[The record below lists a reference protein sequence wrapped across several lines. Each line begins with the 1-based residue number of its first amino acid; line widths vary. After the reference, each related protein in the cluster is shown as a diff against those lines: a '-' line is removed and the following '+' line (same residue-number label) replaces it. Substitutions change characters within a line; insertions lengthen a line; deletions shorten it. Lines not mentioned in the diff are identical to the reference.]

1 MSAPEKSPIIP
12 EQAIRELP
20 RWESVAFLARCALRA
35 LPAITYRHEDDYKA
49 GSDDIPTAY
58 ECCLLALYSS
68 VTGGVTIRIGPRC
81 QPKSCEKDRS
91 EPKLA
96 PVLDR
101 LSFSD

>member
-1 MSAPEKSPIIP
+1 MSAPEKSLIIP

-20 RWESVAFLARCALRA
+20 RWASVAFLARCALRA
-35 LPAITYRHEDDYKA
+35 LPALTYRHEDDCT

-58 ECCLLALYSS
+58 EFCLLALYSS
-68 VTGGVTIRIGPRC
+68 VTGGVSIRIGARC